1 MKQRKRADEAELLHP
16 ATKHLPRN
24 KHVLMA
30 REAIILDEL
39 WSGISPTSQEVTQAP
54 FCAETPA
61 AVDERAHSERQ
72 VQDVDT
78 VRPQETGAAHTQ
90 EADAFTTLSKI
101 STNPLQSV
109 STLESDSNKAK
120 RCAFKQSVTEKIKI
134 IKEQEKG
141 VWKSQIP
148 LPPTQINPI
157 PPRASETTPSS
168 ATFKEPS
175 RDPLHA
181 DQVKP
186 ALDAQHSVYRHV
198 ELPPCESLASGPVH
212 SSSSLLTH
220 TPVTETPMAM
230 LLAPHGALLS
240 QPYQAHGNPCGR
252 SLFPAPPPTFAQSHI
267 PAAVAPSSH
276 MSFNSASQDMPSS
289 DESPYQPNV
298 SNIDLRSDRGIRPSD
313 RMVLT
318 GSDCAN
324 SKGYGRL
331 ALRHG
336 DAWSCGFTEDHT
348 QMAVQQ
354 SIGMGDTGRGDSGNG
369 SRGLGQSRME
379 FRSGR
384 GGRNRGR
391 GVLGHRRVSV
401 NHSSRGSV
409 RRGNGRAAFQ
419 DGLSRQEIV
428 ARAFLTS
435 YTRPKP

>member
-324 SKGYGRL
+324 SKGCGTGTRGAVALQKTIHRWLFSRAL
-331 ALRHG
+331 AWAIPAGETREMVQEALDRAEWNFAAAEVVAIV
-336 DAWSCGFTEDHT
+336 DAECSAIEELASTTAAEALYEEETAERPFK
-348 QMAVQQ
+348 MA
-354 SIGMGDTGRGDSGNG
+354 
-369 SRGLGQSRME
+369 
-379 FRSGR
+379 
-384 GGRNRGR
+384 
-391 GVLGHRRVSV
+391 
-401 NHSSRGSV
+401 
-409 RRGNGRAAFQ
+409 
-419 DGLSRQEIV
+419 
-428 ARAFLTS
+428 
-435 YTRPKP
+435 